1 MLLQILLPI
10 GTLILGLLAGYFV
23 ANKLKDKE
31 INLMKNSSE
40 TEKTNLEQLGEK
52 FKSIASDVLQQN
64 SDYFTKNAKKDFDS
78 TKEIIKTTL
87 EEKGKG
93 FETIAKGVNDIVKN
107 LEQKVTDME
116 SKRSEQ
122 FTSLGEGIKSVLE
135 AEGKI
140 GDSVNNLKTALASGN
155 AIRGKWGEAFLKN
168 VLDECG
174 MQEGTDYVIQKTL
187 QSEDGALRPDVI
199 VNLPGNTKLAIDS
212 KANMTA
218 YFAALEE
225 KDDSKKAEHIK
236 AFVAHIKDTIQKLS
250 SKEYQKYLDDKIPY
264 VIMFIPSESAIRVAF
279 QTSANL
285 FAEAQQKK
293 VILASPSTIMPL
305 LLLIAH
311 SWKQHKASENA
322 YRVTGEVIE
331 LGKRL
336 QTFFNHILSM
346 NKGIEQVNEKFNEA
360 VGSWDR
366 SVVPKLTSLNEMA
379 LDIQSKGELKPI
391 EGVLRLPEKKIK

>member
-1 MLLQILLPI
+1 MLSQILIPI
-10 GTLILGLLAGYFV
+10 VTLVLGLIAGYFI
-23 ANKLKDKE
+23 ANKLKNKE
-31 INLMKNSSE
+31 IALIKESAE
-40 TEKTNLEQLGEK
+40 TDKTNLEQLGEK
-52 FKSIASDVLQQN
+52 FKSIASDVLRQSS
-64 SDYFTKNAKKDFDS
+64 SDFTNNAKKDFDG
-78 TKEIIKTTL
+78 TKEIIKTNL
-87 EEKGKG
+87 DAKEKG
-93 FETIAKGVNDIVKN
+93 FEKIAQGVNDIVKN
-107 LEQKVTDME
+107 LEQKVVDME

-122 FTSLGEGIKSVLE
+122 FTSLGEGIKRVLDV
-135 AEGKI
+135 EGKI
-140 GDSVNNLKTALASGN
+140 GDSVNNLRTALTSGN

-174 MQEGTDYVIQKTL
+174 MQEGTDYIIQKTI

-199 VNLPGNTKLAIDS
+199 VNLPGDMKLVIDS

-250 SKEYQKYLDDKIPY
+250 SKEYQKYLDEKVPY

-322 YRVTGEVIE
+322 YKVTAEVTD

-336 QTFFNHILSM
+336 QTFFSHILSM
-346 NKGIEQVNEKFNEA
+346 NEGIEKVNEKFNAA

-366 SVVPKLTSLNEMA
+366 SVVPKLTALKEMG
-379 LDIQSKGELKPI
+379 LDIQQKGELKPI
-391 EGVLRLPEKKIK
+391 ETVLRLPEKKIG

>member
-1 MLLQILLPI
+1 MLYFISILVGGVI
-10 GTLILGLLAGYFV
+10 GFFIALL
-23 ANKLKDKE
+23 LKRKE
-31 INLMKNSSE
+31 IELIKNSFE
-40 TEKTNLEQLGEK
+40 RDKANIEQLGEK
-52 FKSIASDVLQQN
+52 FKSIASDVLRQSS
-64 SDYFTKNAKKDFDS
+64 SDFTNNAKKDFDS
-78 TKEIIKTTL
+78 AKEIVKTTL

-93 FETIAKGVNDIVKN
+93 FETIAQGVNDIVKN

-116 SKRSEQ
+116 NKRSEQ
-122 FTSLGEGIKSVLE
+122 FTSLGEAIKNVLE
-135 AEGKI
+135 VEGKI

-155 AIRGKWGEAFLKN
+155 AIRGKWGETFLKN
-168 VLDECG
+168 VLDDCG
-174 MQEGTDYVIQKTL
+174 MQEGTDYIIQKTL

-199 VNLPGNTKLAIDS
+199 VNLPGDMKLVIDS

-225 KDDSKKAEHIK
+225 KDESKKLEHIK
-236 AFVAHIKDTIQKLS
+236 AFITHIKNTIQSLS
-250 SKEYQKYLDDKIPY
+250 SKEYQKHLDSKIPY

-279 QTSANL
+279 QSSANL

-322 YRVTGEVIE
+322 YKVTGEVTD

-336 QTFFNHILSM
+336 QAFFNHILSM
-346 NKGIEQVNEKFNEA
+346 NKGIEEINEKFNAA
-360 VGSWDR
+360 VGSWDKN
-366 SVVPKLTSLNEMA
+366 VVPKLTALKEMG
-379 LDIQSKGELKPI
+379 LDIQSKGDLKPI
-391 EGVLRLPEKKIK
+391 ESTLRLPGKKI